1 MKKYYGSADGLRTI
15 ACIGIVMMHVAEN
28 STYSIQGYLYDTIIP
43 SFTDF
48 VFLFMMLS
56 AFGMCCGYYNKMLS
70 GKISLSEFY
79 GRRFKKIFPFFAVL
93 VLLDVVMSPSAGSFC
108 EGFADLTLM
117 FGFLPN
123 PRSIAVIG
131 VGWFLGLIFV
141 FYICFPFFCVLI
153 ENGRRAWTV
162 FGLSVVWHFMCLYYF
177 GASRANVLYS
187 ACFFLAGG
195 MIYLYREQIE
205 RWNKWAAAGLVL
217 SAAVVYYVIGRNT
230 AACLVL
236 SAAFLI
242 YAVSDQGKLL
252 NNRITKFIGGISMEL
267 YLSHMVAFRLAEK
280 LKLTSALG
288 DGWEQY
294 IFSVI
299 IVLCGAAV
307 FSLVLQKSLKKL
319 GKKVSV
325 TGRKITGQE
334 ER

>member
-1 MKKYYGSADGLRTI
+1 M
-15 ACIGIVMMHVAEN
+15 
-28 STYSIQGYLYDTIIP
+28 
-43 SFTDF
+43 
-48 VFLFMMLS
+48 
-56 AFGMCCGYYNKMLS
+56 
-70 GKISLSEFY
+70 
-79 GRRFKKIFPFFAVL
+79 
-93 VLLDVVMSPSAGSFC
+93 
-108 EGFADLTLM
+108 
-117 FGFLPN
+117 
-123 PRSIAVIG
+123 
-131 VGWFLGLIFV
+131 
-141 FYICFPFFCVLI
+141 LI

-162 FGLSVVWHFMCLYYF
+162 FGLSVAWHFMCLYYF
-177 GASRANVLYS
+177 EASRANVLYS

-195 MIYLYREQIE
+195 LIYLYREQIE

-217 SAAVVYYVIGRNT
+217 AAAVVYYVIGRNT

-252 NNRITKFIGGISMEL
+252 NNRITKFISGISMEI

>member
-28 STYSIQGYLYDTIIP
+28 STYSIQGYLYDTVIP

-117 FGFLPN
+117 FGFLPD
-123 PRSIAVIG
+123 PRSITVIG

-153 ENGRRAWTV
+153 GNRRRAWTV
-162 FGLSVVWHFMCLYYF
+162 FGLSLVWHFICLFYF
-177 GASRANVLYS
+177 GANRANILYS

-195 MIYLYREQIE
+195 LVYLYREQIE
-205 RWNKWAAAGLVL
+205 SWNKWAAAGLVF
-217 SAAVVYYVIGRNT
+217 AATAVCYGTGRNT
-230 AACLVL
+230 AACMAV
-236 SAAFLI
+236 SAASLI
-242 YAVSDQGKLL
+242 YAVADRGKLL
-252 NNRITKFIGGISMEL
+252 NNRITKFFGGISMEI
-267 YLSHMVAFRLAEK
+267 YLSHMVIFRLAEK
-280 LKLTSALG
+280 LKLTSILG
-288 DGWEQY
+288 DGWRQY
-294 IFSVI
+294 IFTLI
-299 IVLCGAAV
+299 IVLCGSV
-307 FSLVLQKSLKKL
+307 IFSLVLQRILKEL
-319 GKKVSV
+319 TAKVSAAGSK
-325 TGRKITGQE
+325 TRDM
-334 ER
+334 